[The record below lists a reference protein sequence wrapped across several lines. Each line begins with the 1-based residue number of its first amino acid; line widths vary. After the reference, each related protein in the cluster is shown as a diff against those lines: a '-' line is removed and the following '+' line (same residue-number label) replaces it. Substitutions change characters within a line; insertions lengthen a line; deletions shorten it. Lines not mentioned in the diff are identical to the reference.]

1 MTAQMDFFYF
11 FGSTYSYLSIMRI
24 EKTAS
29 QAGVTVRWRPFY
41 VRAIMIEQ
49 NNIPF
54 RDKPIKRAYMWRDLE
69 RRANRFEIAWAGIP
83 PYPVDKEGLAN
94 RIGIIS
100 AQEGWAPDYA
110 KAAYRTWFID
120 HQDFGDPATTADILT
135 QIGQDASRVIAHARS
150 DKICRAMEQETEVAR
165 QLGIFGSLT
174 FAIGGEIFW
183 GDDRLEEALE
193 WAQSHSI

>member
-1 MTAQMDFFYF
+1 MSAQMDFFYF

-24 EKTAS
+24 DKMAA
-29 QAGVTVRWRPFY
+29 QAGIHVRWRPFY

-54 RDKPIKRAYMWRDLE
+54 RDKPVKRAYMWRDLE
-69 RRANRFEIAWAGIP
+69 RRANRFGIAWTGIP

-110 KAAYRTWFID
+110 KSAYRSWVVE
-120 HQDFGDPATTADILT
+120 HQDFGDPATAADILT
-135 QIGQDASRVIAHARS
+135 HIGQDADRVIAHARS
-150 DKICRAMEQETEVAR
+150 EEIGIAMERETDAAR
-165 QLGIFGSLT
+165 QLGIFGSPT
-174 FAIGGEIFW
+174 FVIGREIFW
-183 GDDRLEEALE
+183 GDDRLEEAIE
-193 WAQSHSI
+193 WTQSHCA